1 MIDLNLAAALP
12 ETFLAVAAMILL
24 LLGVFKGRGATALV
38 LWLSVACLALAFV
51 IVAASMGRQE
61 MALGGFFIADAFG
74 DFMKLL
80 VLAGSAV
87 SLVMALRYIEREDM
101 ARFEFSVLILLATVG
116 MMMMISANDMRSEEH
131 TSELQSLMR
140 ISYAVFF

>member
-1 MIDLNLAAALP
+1 
-12 ETFLAVAAMILL
+12 
-24 LLGVFKGRGATALV
+24 
-38 LWLSVACLALAFV
+38 
-51 IVAASMGRQE
+51 MG
-61 MALGGFFIADAFG
+61 LCCFFIADAFG

-116 MMMMISANDMRSEEH
+116 MMMMISANDMLALYLGL
-131 TSELQSLMR
+131 ELQSLSLYGVAAFR
-140 ISYAVFF
+140 RDRKSTRLNSSH

>member
-87 SLVMALRYIEREDM
+87 SLVMALRYIER
-101 ARFEFSVLILLATVG
+101 
-116 MMMMISANDMRSEEH
+116 SEERRVGKEGVRTCRSRWWPVH
-131 TSELQSLMR
+131 
-140 ISYAVFF
+140 

>member
-1 MIDLNLAAALP
+1 MTHAYPTRRSSGL
-12 ETFLAVAAMILL
+12 
-24 LLGVFKGRGATALV
+24 
-38 LWLSVACLALAFV
+38 V
-51 IVAASMGRQE
+51 IVAAAMGREE
-61 MALGGFFIADAFG
+61 MALGCFFIADAFG

-116 MMMMISANDMRSEEH
+116 MMMMISANDMLALYLGL
-131 TSELQSLMR
+131 ELQSLSLYVEIGR
-140 ISYAVFF
+140 AHV

>member
-1 MIDLNLAAALP
+1 
-12 ETFLAVAAMILL
+12 MILL

-61 MALGGFFIADAFG
+61 MALGGFFIDDAFG

-87 SLVMALRYIEREDM
+87 SLVMALRYI
-101 ARFEFSVLILLATVG
+101 
-116 MMMMISANDMRSEEH
+116 RSEGRRVGKECV
-131 TSELQSLMR
+131 SMCRFRGAAEQ
-140 ISYAVFF
+140 

>member
-74 DFMKLL
+74 YFMKL
-80 VLAGSAV
+80 
-87 SLVMALRYIEREDM
+87 
-101 ARFEFSVLILLATVG
+101 
-116 MMMMISANDMRSEEH
+116 RSEGRRVGKECV
-131 TSELQSLMR
+131 
-140 ISYAVFF
+140 ISCRYRWSPYTKNKNH

>member
-1 MIDLNLAAALP
+1 
-12 ETFLAVAAMILL
+12 
-24 LLGVFKGRGATALV
+24 
-38 LWLSVACLALAFV
+38 
-51 IVAASMGRQE
+51 MG
-61 MALGGFFIADAFG
+61 LCCFFIADAFG

-116 MMMMISANDMRSEEH
+116 MMMMISANDLLALYLGL
-131 TSELQSLMR
+131 ELQRLTLYVVAAFRRDHLRPSEDGLKSFALGALSSGMLLYGPSLVYCLDR
-140 ISYAVFF
+140 P

>member
-74 DFMKLL
+74 DFMKL
-80 VLAGSAV
+80 
-87 SLVMALRYIEREDM
+87 
-101 ARFEFSVLILLATVG
+101 
-116 MMMMISANDMRSEEH
+116 RSEEH

-140 ISYAVFF
+140 TSYAVLCLKKKQT